1 MTRRRYDKR
10 DTRAAEDRLD
20 ERYPVGLTIAGPMDR
35 LWMTLATHAH
45 YATRGPLAQH
55 ATQTESGDLHDALTG
70 KTFPKPT
77 EQDLLDG
84 LTLVDD
90 ERNATDYREI
100 RLIDA
105 AVDAGVSWKQI
116 GVALGHTAETAEKAA
131 QARRAELQRQVE
143 QYGMR

>member
-1 MTRRRYDKR
+1 MTRRRYDRR
-10 DTRAAEDRLD
+10 DTQAAEDRLH
-20 ERYPVGLTIAGPMDR
+20 ERYPVDLTIAGPMDR
-35 LWMTLATHAH
+35 LWMALATHAH
-45 YATRGPLAQH
+45 HATQGALAQH
-55 ATQTESGDLHDALTG
+55 TTETESGDLHDALSG

-105 AVDAGVSWKQI
+105 AVHAGISWKQI

-131 QARRAELQRQVE
+131 KDRRAELQHQVE
-143 QYGMR
+143 QYEMR